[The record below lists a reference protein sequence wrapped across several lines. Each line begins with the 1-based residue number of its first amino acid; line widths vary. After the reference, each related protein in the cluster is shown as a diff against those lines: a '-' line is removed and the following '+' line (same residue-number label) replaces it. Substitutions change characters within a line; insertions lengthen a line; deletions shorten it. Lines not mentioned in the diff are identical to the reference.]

1 MKRPNPDEDT
11 VFIKDIFSAALDKAV
26 AFPSDVPSGNGRA
39 RMNEEEMAELLEAI
53 RRLDIASNSGET
65 QLRMD
70 VPLSRFHLREV
81 RPEQQV
87 FRVSVFL
94 ACRGRCVI
102 SGCTVPEALEAA
114 HLRGRDWR
122 QGHNSR
128 HDGILLRRDLHALY
142 DSGLLDIDDRGIVRV
157 AESAQQDYGCFDGLP
172 LQSEQ
177 AVKKLSAKIWLVK
190 VLAPLVLSAR
200 RSFRRS
206 RHPSASISL
215 WNCRRQSL
223 DAIRH
228 TRKRTFDPIAA
239 LPTEIKSN

>member
-11 VFIKDIFSAALDKAV
+11 VFIKDIFSTALDESV
-26 AFPSDVPSGNGRA
+26 ALSSGAASGNGPA
-39 RMNEEEMAELLEAI
+39 GMNEEEMAELLDAI

-65 QLRMD
+65 QLSMD

-142 DSGLLDIDDRGIVRV
+142 DAGFLDIDDRGIVRV
-157 AESAQQDYGCFDGLP
+157 AESARHDYGCFDGLP

-177 AVKKLSAKIWLVK
+177 A
-190 VLAPLVLSAR
+190 
-200 RSFRRS
+200 
-206 RHPSASISL
+206 
-215 WNCRRQSL
+215 
-223 DAIRH
+223 D
-228 TRKRTFDPIAA
+228 
-239 LPTEIKSN
+239 